1 MTDGKS
7 KILTED
13 NDDWKF
19 VSITPPPKAPI
30 PKSGLIAIEALPKF
44 AQKAFGSASHLNQI
58 QTLVYPIAFK

>member
-44 AQKAFGSASHLNQI
+44 AQKAFGSASHLN
-58 QTLVYPIAFK
+58 